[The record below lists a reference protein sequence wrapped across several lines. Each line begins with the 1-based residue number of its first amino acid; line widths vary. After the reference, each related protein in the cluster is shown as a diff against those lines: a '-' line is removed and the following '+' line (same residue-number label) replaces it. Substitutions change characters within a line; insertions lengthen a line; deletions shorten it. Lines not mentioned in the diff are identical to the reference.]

1 MSTSSISTPRILT
14 TAIAKKSAVSTPR
27 ILTTAIL
34 KKSSISTPRILCT
47 VVPSTDTS
55 YYFDTAIKA
64 NKDINANYDT
74 VTTIQKSI
82 NQCYDTNT
90 NIKADKVQYNDTQ
103 TRLNADIVQHYDTN
117 VSIESKDKKS
127 YYYDTYTAINADVT
141 RLFDTSISIHKDINA
156 NYDTRVKT
164 QKVINKY
171 YDTKVKAITAET
183 VTQYYDTNINVN
195 ADTIYY
201 YDTSVNFPHDTTI
214 STDTTPTNPFIP
226 TKQEQKSGVVSIS
239 INLQEL
245 TLADS
250 FSMDTTD
257 NIQILDYVSGQIL
270 DFPYLYRVGETSQQD
285 RVISLKGMYD
295 VDEILYQSINYNYG
309 NQTHTLKE
317 HAEKIA
323 NALGKRLVYHA
334 DNFQH
339 SQKWIGD
346 GQTYESIISSLFG
359 WSSSIPHK
367 AINVFMRAKDNS
379 LNIIQRGQEQTTTD
393 ITNTAHTRPII
404 NKSLERT
411 MINYSNSNGAGH
423 DQGHNLYIEPL
434 PFYGTLTMG
443 EAVCTY
449 VSGYLYSEQNQGNT
463 TYYEYTGDGFGQ
475 NKYLY
480 RKTTNHADGSIT
492 ITTYNY
498 SKTKSGVMVLG
509 SETETTKDKDGNETT
524 RKTVHAPLGG
534 GFYGTSVYI
543 DGEYQG
549 SSIGT
554 GSPASV
560 ASRYLTNQESITLGG
575 ANYGDNENP
584 LGSGNVL
591 KESVNVPTND
601 KSVMNSYLNE
611 LKWLNRKIKETVSM
625 DIYNYNHV
633 IDFSERVKFKGN
645 TYFLQSNNITQTTKE
660 LKQSITLVRW
670 Y

>member
-1 MSTSSISTPRILT
+1 MSTSSISTPRILA
-14 TAIAKKSAVSTPR
+14 TAIV
-27 ILTTAIL
+27 
-34 KKSSISTPRILCT
+34 KKSSISTPRILVT

-55 YYFDTAIKA
+55 YYFDTSIKA

-74 VTTIQKSI
+74 NLKVQKSI
-82 NQCYDTNT
+82 NQHYDTNTAVKADKVQYYDTNT
-90 NIKADKVQYNDTQ
+90 NI
-103 TRLNADIVQHYDTN
+103 NADIVQYFDTN
-117 VSIESKDKKS
+117 ISIESKDKKS
-127 YYYDTYTAINADVT
+127 YYYDTYTSVKADAT
-141 RLFDTSISIHKDINA
+141 RLFDTSISIHKDINV
-156 NYDTRVKT
+156 NYDTNVKT
-164 QKVINKY
+164 TKTINKY

-183 VTQYYDTNINVN
+183 VIQYYDTNIKVN
-195 ADTIYY
+195 AEAIYF
-201 YDTSVNFPHDTTI
+201 YDTVVNSPHDTTI
-214 STDTTPTNPFIP
+214 HTDPTPTNPFIP
-226 TKQEQKSGVVSIS
+226 VKQQEKSGVVSVS
-239 INLQEL
+239 ITLQEL

-257 NIQILDYVSGQIL
+257 NINILDYVQGTIL

-285 RVISLKGMYD
+285 RIISLKGMYD
-295 VDEILYQSINYNYG
+295 VDEILYQSINYNFG

-379 LNIIQRGQEQTTTD
+379 LNVIQRGQEQTTID
-393 ITNTAHTRPII
+393 ITSTAHTRPII
-404 NKSLERT
+404 NRSLERT

-434 PFYGTLTMG
+434 PFYGTLKMG
-443 EAVCTY
+443 DAVCTY
-449 VSGYLYSEQNQGNT
+449 VSGYLYSETNEGDT
-463 TYYEYTGDGFGQ
+463 TFYDYTGDGFGK
-475 NKYLY
+475 NRYLY
-480 RKTTNHADGSIT
+480 RKTTNHADGSTT

-509 SETETTKDKDGNETT
+509 SETETTKDTNGNETT

-575 ANYGDNENP
+575 ANYGDNDNP
-584 LGSGNVL
+584 LGNGNML
-591 KESVNVPTND
+591 TESVNVPTTD
-601 KSVMNSYLNE
+601 KSVINSYLND
-611 LKWLNRKIKETVSM
+611 LKWLNRRIKEVVTM

-633 IDFSERVKFKGN
+633 IDFTERVRFKGN
-645 TYFLQSNNITQTTKE
+645 EYYLQSNNITQTTKE
-660 LKQSITLVRW
+660 LKQSIILVRW